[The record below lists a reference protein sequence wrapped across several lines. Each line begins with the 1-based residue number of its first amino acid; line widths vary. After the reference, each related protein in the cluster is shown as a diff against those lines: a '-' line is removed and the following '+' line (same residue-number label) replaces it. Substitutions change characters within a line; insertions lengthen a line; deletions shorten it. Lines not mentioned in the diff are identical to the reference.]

1 METTT
6 VNKEA
11 RDTFKNFIINN
22 IEHSLTY
29 SKIIRNIP
37 VINDSVVQDPR
48 LVNNNFKKNKFID
61 AVALFI
67 DAISNDNPGFINKLN
82 DVIESNKKS
91 VDSIANH
98 CVKGDIFKKQ
108 VKRYKKIKDQGTCKS
123 LGHENN
129 YMMFSN
135 FIRQYVNEDPEASA
149 SKKMAI
155 IGSVWKNVQND
166 KIVTDALSNAC
177 KQLNEFKSQLSVE
190 FEESDKSNEVKE
202 NIKNRINE
210 KRNELLSDQPCFQRE
225 TILKLINGDSMPE
238 VAETAVSNTTKK
250 GASRQRAT
258 KSASRTS
265 KK

>member
-6 VNKEA
+6 VNKEV

-37 VINDSVVQDPR
+37 NADPAVEDARVI
-48 LVNNNFKKNKFID
+48 NNNFKKNKFID

-67 DAISNDNPGFINKLN
+67 DAISYDNPGFINKIN

-123 LGHENN
+123 LGRENN

-166 KIVTDALSNAC
+166 KIVTDALTKAC
-177 KQLNEFKSQLSVE
+177 NQLNQFKSQLSVD
-190 FEESDKSNEVKE
+190 FEESDKSDEVKE

-225 TILKLINGDSMPE
+225 TILRLINGESVPE
-238 VAETAVSNTTKK
+238 TTEVAVSNTAKK
-250 GASRQRAT
+250 GAARQR
-258 KSASRTS
+258 SAKGNTRTS